1 MKFYSLIFK
10 KTKLA
15 NEIESVIKK
24 ELSLASFYTN
34 PNYHVYVE
42 CNSPVFQN
50 NQQGQL
56 GTLPK
61 KKRENVGIFPKWRP
75 PPPPVW
81 E

>member
-56 GTLPK
+56 DVLLTFDNQDDCSQLVIQCK
-61 KKRENVGIFPKWRP
+61 MKSF
-75 PPPPVW
+75 
-81 E
+81 

>member
-50 NQQGQL
+50 NQQQGQL
-56 GTLPK
+56 DVLLTFDNQDDWSQLVIQCK
-61 KKRENVGIFPKWRP
+61 M
-75 PPPPVW
+75 
-81 E
+81 